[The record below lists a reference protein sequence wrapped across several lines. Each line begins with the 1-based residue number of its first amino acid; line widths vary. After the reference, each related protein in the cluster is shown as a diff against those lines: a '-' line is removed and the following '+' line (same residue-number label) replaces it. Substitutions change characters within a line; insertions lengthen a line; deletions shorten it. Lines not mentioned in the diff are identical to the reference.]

1 MKKDPASR
9 RAALPE
15 GSTREADRAL
25 AGGHGGSET
34 LGAAGTS
41 PVYTSEQRAVRTPGW
56 HTPRRWPK
64 PAAAQIL
71 VELQTSFLAAVTSPA
86 SAGASVAARAG
97 AGCQTR
103 ASNPAEPKLA
113 PVTAASSLLSCKKKN
128 LMKALC

>member
-15 GSTREADRAL
+15 GSTRETDRAL
-25 AGGHGGSET
+25 AGGRGGSET
-34 LGAAGTS
+34 LGATGTS
-41 PVYTSEQRAVRTPGW
+41 PDYTSEHPFVRMLGW
-56 HTPRRWPK
+56 CTPRRRPK
-64 PAAAQIL
+64 PASAQIL
-71 VELQTSFLAAVTSPA
+71 VEPQTSFLTAVTSPA
-86 SAGASVAARAG
+86 SAGASAPARAG

-113 PVTAASSLLSCKKKN
+113 PVTAASSLLSCKN